1 MADAACAGLGRAV
14 SAPRNLGRPGGLAL
28 PTTLVLLV
36 WLGLLLA
43 AAQRTVALQW
53 RLAALQVARLQ
64 AREDARAAVAAAE
77 HWLLGGG
84 YRQPPQDCRL
94 PAQAAGVRV
103 CDAQPPHPA
112 HGPWPHDARQGID
125 GCAGRCGFHLQW
137 LADDGGDDGAG
148 GARRARYRIRAYGG
162 GAAPS
167 VLRLDVVVE
176 QRCDGPPRLWR
187 QAWRVLR

>member
-1 MADAACAGLGRAV
+1 MSLPRNSGRA
-14 SAPRNLGRPGGLAL
+14 GGLAL
-28 PTTLVLLV
+28 PATLLLLV

-53 RLAALQVARLQ
+53 RLAALQLAQLQ

-77 HWLLGGG
+77 RWLLGGG

-94 PAQAAGVRV
+94 PEPAARVPV

-112 HGPWPHDARQGID
+112 RGPWPRDVRQGID
-125 GCAGRCGFHLQW
+125 GCARRCGFHLQR
-137 LADDGGDDGAG
+137 LAGEGGDSG

-162 GAAPS
+162 DAAAPS

-176 QRCDGPPRLWR
+176 PRSDGPPRLWR